1 MCSTAQLAF
10 LSVKWVVVESRKRK
24 IFLRAHIDFRALAST
39 LESYEKSNEPIYL
52 LVRGPNSNP
61 PHHVDC

>member
-39 LESYEKSNEPIYL
+39 LVSYEKVQRANL
-52 LVRGPNSNP
+52 LTRSRAELESTASR
-61 PHHVDC
+61 